1 MFKTGGAVKVCA
13 SKTIG
18 GQVGSTTG
26 VAAAT
31 SSEGACNARK
41 TDDLGE
47 LEGEV
52 SQPDTLGKPP
62 LTPSKAQALNPYP

>member
-1 MFKTGGAVKVCA
+1 MCA
-13 SKTIG
+13 SKTVG
-18 GQVGSTTG
+18 GQVESTTG

-31 SSEGACNARK
+31 SGVVGCNAQT

-47 LEGEV
+47 QEGEV

-62 LTPSKAQALNPYP
+62 LTPPRAQALNPNS